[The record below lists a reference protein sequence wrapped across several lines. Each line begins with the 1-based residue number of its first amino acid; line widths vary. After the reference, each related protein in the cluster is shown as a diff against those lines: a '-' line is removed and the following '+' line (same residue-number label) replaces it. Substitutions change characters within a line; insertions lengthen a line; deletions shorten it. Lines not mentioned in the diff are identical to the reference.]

1 MFGVLYWILNSE
13 YSSCLQIFRVQLLCH
28 VLVMVIVSINNVF
41 VIRSLQVIFFRKRFL
56 GGLENKFSVLR
67 NFTVIFL
74 VVTVTVTF
82 TFSLAFVFLYK
93 QMFCDALGP
102 SCSINKIDTTPRMPE
117 FFWIHVYGFAIL
129 FASIVVLSI
138 LQFSIFVYQRGWKN
152 VTKAAIT
159 LYGLLCLI
167 GINRTVYLLLDPYRY
182 RGILGPIVE
191 SILFGFAISCL
202 AGIYILIILM
212 WIKMYSA
219 THYTKTLDYAVQ
231 NAWIAIAVIFI
242 VELIYD
248 IVRGIYAVGLSRL
261 ITLVVYTVVLGFG
274 TLIIAI
280 LFLIYGHKMYRRL
293 KLFSR
298 NERTKQITM
307 KRINLFAK
315 TTSIITIVLIVMLAN
330 FLILQFFFGENI
342 VIFLISH
349 TFQRFFEF
357 SYCLFVILSHWKTIT
372 HAGSKHLSDKE
383 RGAHQPLLS

>member
-1 MFGVLYWILNSE
+1 M
-13 YSSCLQIFRVQLLCH
+13 SSNFSCSTSVSCSGHGDCVNQQCVCYPIF
-28 VLVMVIVSINNVF
+28 
-41 VIRSLQVIFFRKRFL
+41 
-56 GGLENKFSVLR
+56 
-67 NFTVIFL
+67 T
-74 VVTVTVTF
+74 
-82 TFSLAFVFLYK
+82 
-93 QMFCDALGP
+93 GP

-357 SYCLFVILSHWKTIT
+357 CYCLIVIITHWKTYRHFINQKK
-372 HAGSKHLSDKE
+372 SLIFV
-383 RGAHQPLLS
+383 GAPKSSNIQWLTTQEKNQHVSSRDRKSVV